1 MKTAPKQ
8 TATGR
13 TSGLRTALLVA
24 GLGIAAALSAG
35 PAFSSGS
42 HGDDSYE
49 RHDSGRSE
57 SKLYGTVE
65 KFPSDRIGIWTVN
78 GREITVTG
86 ETRIKEEYG
95 RAVAGAYVEVEGNNS
110 GKSFTAHKMEVKR
123 AKR

>member
-1 MKTAPKQ
+1 MKTALKQ
-8 TATGR
+8 TTTGR

-24 GLGIAAALSAG
+24 GMGIAAALSAG

-49 RHDSGRSE
+49 RHDSGRCE

-65 KFPSDRIGIWTVN
+65 KIPSGRVGIWTVN

-86 ETRIKEEYG
+86 ETRIKEEHG
-95 RAVAGAYVEVEGNNS
+95 RAIAGVYVEVEGNNS
-110 GKSFTAHKMEVKR
+110 GKSFSAHMIEVKR